1 MTTATLNTPLDLVT
15 RVVALAVAIGLP
27 GFASWALYQSGKL
40 AKTTQQKA
48 VVRWFVDTA
57 QQTLE
62 KASRK
67 GFVDSCIAT
76 ALPRLKDPVLKNTL
90 RESALVD
97 LKVANGVFQEYQT
110 PAPDPALLAVQQ
122 ARVKADQDAATKAAA
137 DKIVEDARTLLPLLP
152 MLQRIADA
160 EAARVAAPVPTPMP
174 TPPTPGGALPAAAPG
189 TMSMVNPDGET
200 VAAVIPVD
208 GMREAQPQPSAPTGA
223 SPID

>member
-1 MTTATLNTPLDLVT
+1 MTTATLNAALDLVT

-76 ALPRLKDPVLKNTL
+76 ALPHLKDPVLKNTL

-97 LKVANGVFQEYQT
+97 LKVANGVFAEYQT
-110 PAPDPALLAVQQ
+110 PAPDPAILAAQQ
-122 ARVKADQDAATKAAA
+122 AQVKADQDAATKAAA
-137 DKIVEDARTLLPLLP
+137 DKIAEDARALLPLLP
-152 MLQRIADA
+152 MLQRIADQ
-160 EAARVAAPVPTPMP
+160 EAARAPAPTATPTAPTPA
-174 TPPTPGGALPAAAPG
+174 GASPAAAPG

-208 GMREAQPQPSAPTGA
+208 GMREAQPQPSAPAGA
-223 SPID
+223 SPIG

>member
-1 MTTATLNTPLDLVT
+1 MTTATLTTLLDLVT

-48 VVRWFVDTA
+48 IVRWFVDTA

-62 KASRK
+62 KANRK

-110 PAPDPALLAVQQ
+110 PAPDPAILAAQQ
-122 ARVKADQDAATKAAA
+122 AQVKADQDAATKAAA
-137 DKIVEDARTLLPLLP
+137 DKIAEDARTLLPLLP

-160 EAARVAAPVPTPMP
+160 EAAKVSPVPPATPIAP
-174 TPPTPGGALPAAAPG
+174 TPVGASPVVAPG

-223 SPID
+223 SPIG

>member
-1 MTTATLNTPLDLVT
+1 MHAMTTATLNAALDLAT

-40 AKTTQQKA
+40 AKSAQQKA

-97 LKVANGVFQEYQT
+97 LKVANGVFAEYQT
-110 PAPDPALLAVQQ
+110 PAPDPAILAAQQ
-122 ARVKADQDAATKAAA
+122 AQVKADQAAATKAAA
-137 DKIVEDARTLLPLLP
+137 DKIAEDARTLLPLLP

-160 EAARVAAPVPTPMP
+160 EAAKLATPVPTP
-174 TPPTPGGALPAAAPG
+174 TGAFPAAPG

-223 SPID
+223 SPIG